1 MTLSEFIRQYREEHG
16 MSIRAFAAMAGMS
29 PQQISNI
36 EKGVGNNGKP
46 MTSTMS
52 TYKKIADAV
61 GMSEQDFLNMLND
74 NVAMAPDDEEEELA
88 DVLQLLKDREDLR
101 ALLHVSA
108 KNTPEQV
115 RRLAQ
120 LMESMNEG

>member
-16 MSIRAFAAMAGMS
+16 LSIRAFAAMAGMS

-108 KNTPEQV
+108 RNTPEQV

>member
-108 KNTPEQV
+108 RNTPEQV

>member
-1 MTLSEFIRQYREEHG
+1 MTLSEFIRQYREEHD

-108 KNTPEQV
+108 RNTPEQV